1 MLYSLTTKYAVIALI
16 ELATR
21 DESTPVLVRDI
32 ALARDIPPAFFAKL
46 VPPLVRAG
54 ILTSTR
60 GKNGGISFARSPQE
74 VSIADV
80 VRTIEG
86 DNYFRE
92 CVFELL
98 PCDGRPDCPLHDVW
112 DPIRDDITRFLEQ
125 TTIQSVA
132 DKLTAA
138 KEEC

>member
-1 MLYSLTTKYAVIALI
+1 MIALI

-125 TTIQSVA
+125 TTIHSVA